1 MIRNIKRTWFEVW
14 GTEEA
19 QNRFLKAIL
28 VFFVTLC
35 CTQSTALVVLALR
48 KPSIIAVS
56 ASESRILTI
65 TPPKPELLES
75 EVLRAVTGYIHA
87 HYNWEWAKIDESF
100 NKAAKYV
107 SPEFSKKFLDAN
119 QEQIRVAREKKVSQ
133 RFYLVDTK
141 SDIKAKSVKVTGDRI
156 LLVEGL
162 RASNPLS
169 VEVQFDYGAR
179 TEENPE
185 GIYVTGEKLVS
196 LGEGG
201 AR

>member
-1 MIRNIKRTWFEVW
+1 MPSPVHRPVALAPSKPRKMDHFRT
-14 GTEEA
+14 A
-19 QNRFLKAIL
+19 
-28 VFFVTLC
+28 
-35 CTQSTALVVLALR
+35 
-48 KPSIIAVS
+48 PS
-56 ASESRILTI
+56 
-65 TPPKPELLES
+65 
-75 EVLRAVTGYIHA
+75 
-87 HYNWEWAKIDESF
+87 NWEWAKIDESF